1 MRNPTNKIYVCDA
14 CKYALQYGGDS
25 LPSRCPNCGH
35 TQHMGHP
42 AIRKAEA
49 EEIAEYWRIQKEL
62 EDERAVE
69 N

>member
-14 CKYALQYGGDS
+14 CKYAFQYEGDS
-25 LPSRCPNCGH
+25 LPSRRPDCGH
-35 TQHMGHP
+35 TQYIGHP

-69 N
+69 G

>member
-1 MRNPTNKIYVCDA
+1 MSGTASMICVCDA
-14 CKYALQYGGDS
+14 CKYAFQYEGDS
-25 LPSRCPNCGH
+25 LPSRCPDCGH

-69 N
+69 G

>member
-14 CKYALQYGGDS
+14 CKYAFQYEGDS
-25 LPSRCPNCGH
+25 LPSRCPDCGH
-35 TQHMGHP
+35 TQHMGQP
-42 AIRKAEA
+42 AIRKAAA

-69 N
+69 G